1 MGRLRYYPKQY
12 EYMKGKVH
20 EMTDEMSDNAFWA
33 IVVSVIAGCITTT
46 ILGAMVM
53 NIATTR
59 WYVRAGY
66 TKTTLPGRSAIV
78 WVKEA
83 K

>member
-1 MGRLRYYPKQY
+1 MN
-12 EYMKGKVH
+12 ENN
-20 EMTDEMSDNAFWA
+20 EMSDNAFWA
-33 IVVSVIAGCITTT
+33 IIVSVIAGCLTTM
-46 ILGAMVM
+46 ILLAMVM

-59 WYVRAGY
+59 WYVKAGY
-66 TKTTLPGRSAIV
+66 TKTTLPGHCGVV

>member
-1 MGRLRYYPKQY
+1 
-12 EYMKGKVH
+12 
-20 EMTDEMSDNAFWA
+20 MTDEMSDNAFWA
-33 IVVSVIAGCITTT
+33 IVVSVIAGCITTMV
-46 ILGAMVM
+46 LGAMVM
-53 NIATTR
+53 SIATTK

-66 TKTTLPGRSAIV
+66 TKTTLPGHCGVV

>member
-1 MGRLRYYPKQY
+1 
-12 EYMKGKVH
+12 
-20 EMTDEMSDNAFWA
+20 MTDEMSDNAFWA
-33 IVVSVIAGCITTT
+33 IVVSVIAGCITPT

-66 TKTTLPGRSAIV
+66 TKTTLPGHCGVV

>member
-1 MGRLRYYPKQY
+1 
-12 EYMKGKVH
+12 
-20 EMTDEMSDNAFWA
+20 MTDEMSDNAFWA
-33 IVVSVIAGCITTT
+33 IVLSVIAGCLTAM

-66 TKTTLPGRSAIV
+66 TQTTLPGCSAIV

>member
-1 MGRLRYYPKQY
+1 
-12 EYMKGKVH
+12 
-20 EMTDEMSDNAFWA
+20 MS
-33 IVVSVIAGCITTT
+33 VVAGCLTTMV
-46 ILGAMVM
+46 LGAVVM

-66 TKTTLPGRSAIV
+66 TKTTLPGYSDIV
-78 WVKEA
+78 WVKET